1 MENGI
6 NMYKF
11 PQKHGFIIK
20 SKFQKIDI
28 TSILFA
34 PIMNMVAI
42 APHQL
47 ILCGMKDM
55 LYIFICIYM
64 LGLYLFKNIE
74 L

>member
-1 MENGI
+1 MFGYTGQHIDDNFDI
-6 NMYKF
+6 NSIIF
-11 PQKHGFIIK
+11 PYIPLY
-20 SKFQKIDI
+20 S
-28 TSILFA
+28 

-55 LYIFICIYM
+55 LYTLICIYIM
-64 LGLYLFKNIE
+64 GLNLLKNRE

>member
-1 MENGI
+1 MI
-6 NMYKF
+6 FAPIF
-11 PQKHGFIIK
+11 P
-20 SKFQKIDI
+20 
-28 TSILFA
+28 

-55 LYIFICIYM
+55 LYTSMSIYII
-64 LGLYLFKNIE
+64 GLNPFKNIE